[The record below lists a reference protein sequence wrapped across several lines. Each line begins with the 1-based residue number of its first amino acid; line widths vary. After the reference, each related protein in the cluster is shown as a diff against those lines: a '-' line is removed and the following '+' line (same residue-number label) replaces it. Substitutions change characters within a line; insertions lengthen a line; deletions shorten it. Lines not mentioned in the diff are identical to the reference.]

1 VLVWFRQWEKFHWF
15 ISSENFLVIG
25 GKDMQQNE
33 QLVKKHLKAKDIYVH
48 AEVHG
53 ASSVIVKN
61 HTNGPVPPLT
71 LSQAGSMTICRSAA
85 WKDKIVVEASETL
98 AAAVGI
104 VLLPDAGHCSQIVS
118 PMRLPMLF
126 RHIGCMLIK

>member
-1 VLVWFRQWEKFHWF
+1 
-15 ISSENFLVIG
+15 VIG

-85 WKDKIVVEASETL
+85 WKDKIVVEVSKALT
-98 AAAVGI
+98 AARGDCRRAR
-104 VLLPDAGHCSQIVS
+104 CWS
-118 PMRLPMLF
+118 
-126 RHIGCMLIK
+126 